1 LRRAR
6 EIARLKDYI
15 AEDDIGGQ
23 LAAMASEDD
32 IDEQSM
38 LDAIALDDDCASD
51 GTAEAARAPTSRSR
65 AAIEICFFIFDLGT
79 EEDFTQ
85 AL

>member
-1 LRRAR
+1 MSPGRTASPE
-6 EIARLKDYI
+6 EIEAGERVARLKDYI

-38 LDAIALDDDCASD
+38 LAELDEDCARD
-51 GTAEAARAPTSRSR
+51 GTAEAARAPMSRSR
-65 AAIEICFFIFDLGT
+65 AAIEICFFIF
-79 EEDFTQ
+79 
-85 AL
+85 

>member
-1 LRRAR
+1 MSPGRTASPE
-6 EIARLKDYI
+6 EIEAGEGVARLKDYI

-38 LDAIALDDDCASD
+38 LAELDEDCASD
-51 GTAEAARAPTSRSR
+51 GTAEAARAPMSRSR
-65 AAIEICFFIFDLGT
+65 AAIEICFFIF
-79 EEDFTQ
+79 
-85 AL
+85 